1 MEYEILTNDG
11 KTRKCKG
18 KRDLYNMASYLLY
31 ETNLVIITIWKNRK
45 CDGQFFDITKEILT
59 ELKFI

>member
-18 KRDLYNMASYLLY
+18 KRDLFNMVSHLLY
-31 ETNLVIITIWKNRK
+31 ETNLVVICIWKNRK
-45 CDGQFFDITKEILT
+45 RDGYFFDITKDILT
-59 ELKFI
+59 ELKYI